1 MDSYQLLK
9 YLKGSCS
16 PKEEA
21 EIQHWLADDP
31 DGSHKETYRQ
41 MHNIYN
47 GMTLYGGSSR
57 KEARPVSWW
66 RRFAVWSGAAA
77 AAAALFAGVLVH
89 QHHATIDRLA
99 AQTEIIRVP
108 QGQSLQLD
116 LEDGTKI
123 WLNGGTEIER
133 PAVFGRKDRRLT
145 VRHGEV
151 LLDVVKDEKHP
162 FYVETFASTVKV
174 LGTRFDVEVDE
185 TAGEF
190 AVTLLRGRVVA
201 QGKDSRETVALQPDE
216 RLALENGRLAKSRV
230 TNRSAVDCWTEGLI
244 DVSGI
249 PFDALMRKFE
259 KAFDV
264 RIVLDR
270 DEIPTIS
277 YTRGKIRISD
287 GIEHALDVLQV
298 AADFTYERDFDSN
311 TIIIK

>member
-21 EIQHWLADDP
+21 EIRRWLADDP
-31 DGSHKETYRQ
+31 DGSRKEMYRQ

-47 GMTLYGGSSR
+47 GMTLYGESSR
-57 KEARPVSWW
+57 KEVRAVSRWNRMALW
-66 RRFAVWSGAAA
+66 AGGVAAA
-77 AAAALFAGVLVH
+77 VALLVGVSVH
-89 QHHATIDRLA
+89 QRHVTVDRLA

-108 QGQSLQLD
+108 QGESLQLD
-116 LEDGTKI
+116 LEDGTKM

-133 PAVFGRKDRRLT
+133 PRVFGRKDRRLT
-145 VRHGEV
+145 VRRGEV
-151 LLDVVKDEKHP
+151 LLDVAKDERHP

-185 TAGEF
+185 TEQAF

-201 QGKDSRETVALQPDE
+201 QGKRSRGTVDLQPDE
-216 RLALENGRLAKSRV
+216 RLALKDGRLTKTRV
-230 TNRSAVDCWTEGLI
+230 TNPSAVDCWTEGLI
-244 DVSGI
+244 DVSDI

-259 KAFDV
+259 NAFNV
-264 RIVLDR
+264 KIILDR
-270 DEIPTIS
+270 DEMPTIS

-287 GIEHALDVLQV
+287 GIDHALEVLQV
-298 AADFTYERDFDSN
+298 AADFVYERDFDKN